1 MESSNYLFKEKYLK
15 KEYIS
20 RYLDKTTDDKIK
32 PEYFDLE
39 KYNATVLEENYY
51 K

>member
-32 PEYFDLE
+32 PEYFALE
-39 KYNATVLEENYY
+39 NSKKT